1 MIERITGG
9 PIRIEPFM
17 NYLTGKFTDL
27 YGLT

>member
-17 NYLTGKFTDL
+17 HYLTTKYSGL